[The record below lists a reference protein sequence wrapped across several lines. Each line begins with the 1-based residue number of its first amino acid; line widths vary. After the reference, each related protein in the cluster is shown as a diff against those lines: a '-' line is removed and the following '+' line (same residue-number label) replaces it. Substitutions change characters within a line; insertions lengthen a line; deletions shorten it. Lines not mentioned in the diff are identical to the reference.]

1 MDRFFEEAA
10 ACPLFAGITGEPLRA
25 MLRCLDAAPRSY
37 GRGETIL
44 AEGDPA
50 NRVGVVLRG
59 TVQVVRVD
67 YAGNRSIMARLGPGE
82 LFAEAFACA
91 GVTAMPVA
99 VVAAEATQALLIDA
113 QRLTHTCAA
122 PCQAHGQMI
131 RNLIG
136 VLADKN
142 LQSIRRLEVSAQR
155 GTRGKLMAYLHMQ
168 ARAAGSASFV
178 IPYDRQELA
187 DYLGVERSGL
197 SAVIAQLR
205 REGVIEC
212 TRSHFTLLG
221 EAQA

>member
-1 MDRFFEEAA
+1 MDRFFEEVA
-10 ACPLFAGITGEPLRA
+10 ACPLFTGIAREPLRA

-50 NRVGVVLRG
+50 SRVGVVLRG

-67 YAGNRSIMARLGPGE
+67 YAGNRSIMSRLGAGE

-91 GVTAMPVA
+91 GVTVMPVT
-99 VVAAEATQALLIDA
+99 VVAAEVTQALLIDA

-136 VLADKN
+136 VLADKS
-142 LQSIRRLEVSAQR
+142 LQSIRRLEVNAQR

-168 ARAAGSASFV
+168 SRAVGSATFV

-197 SAVIAQLR
+197 STVISQLR
-205 REGVIEC
+205 REGVIDC
-212 TRSHFTLLG
+212 ARSRFTLLG
-221 EAQA
+221 EA